1 MPAMKLQPSLRITLA
16 AALIVLVNACA
27 TAPTSGP
34 AALVGTWTNTVGTV
48 WTVNPDGTFQVD
60 LDKNGKPDVWGH
72 YTVSG
77 DTLTIS
83 EVRGKT
89 PKACK
94 QPAAYKF
101 NRMGDQLHFT
111 LVSDKC
117 KLRIQNVTQPWTK
130 K

>member
-1 MPAMKLQPSLRITLA
+1 MPAMKPQHSLRIIFA
-16 AALIVLVNACA
+16 GALIALMGACA

-34 AALVGTWTNTVGTV
+34 AALVGTWTNTLGTV

-60 LDKNGKPDVWGH
+60 LDKSGQPDVWGH

-77 DTLTIS
+77 DSLTIS

-94 QPAAYKF
+94 QPATYKF

-117 KLRIQNVTQPWTK
+117 KLRIQNVTQPWTRQ
-130 K
+130 

>member
-1 MPAMKLQPSLRITLA
+1 MKLQHSLRIIFA
-16 AALIVLVNACA
+16 GALMVLMGACV
-27 TAPTSGP
+27 TTPTSGP
-34 AALVGTWTNTVGTV
+34 AALVGTWTNTLGTV

-60 LDKNGKPDVWGH
+60 LNKDGKPDVWGH

-77 DTLTIS
+77 DALTIS

-94 QPAAYKF
+94 HPATYKF
-101 NRMGDQLHFT
+101 KRMPDQLHFT
-111 LVSDKC
+111 LVSDTC
-117 KLRIQNVTQPWTK
+117 KLRIKNVTQPWTK

>member
-1 MPAMKLQPSLRITLA
+1 MKLQPFFRIA
-16 AALIVLVNACA
+16 FAGALIALMAACA
-27 TAPTSGP
+27 TGPQSGP
-34 AALVGTWTNTVGTV
+34 AALAGTWTNSMGTV
-48 WTVNPDGTFQVD
+48 WTLNPDGTFQVD

-94 QPAAYKF
+94 QPASYKF
-101 NRMGDQLHFT
+101 NRMGDELHFT

-117 KLRIQNVTQPWTK
+117 KLRIQNVTQPWK
-130 K
+130 KQ

>member
-1 MPAMKLQPSLRITLA
+1 MKLKHSFQIVFAVSLMV
-16 AALIVLVNACA
+16 LIGACA

-34 AALVGTWTNTVGTV
+34 GALVGTWTNTLGTV

-60 LDKNGKPDVWGH
+60 LNKDGKLDVWGH

-94 QPAAYKF
+94 HPATYTF
-101 NRMGDQLHFT
+101 NRMGNQLHFT
-111 LVSDKC
+111 LVSDTC
-117 KLRIQNVTQPWTK
+117 KLRIQNVTQSWTK
-130 K
+130 Q

>member
-1 MPAMKLQPSLRITLA
+1 MPAMKLQHSLRIIFA
-16 AALIVLVNACA
+16 GALIALMGACA
-27 TAPTSGP
+27 TTPTSGP
-34 AALVGTWTNTVGTV
+34 AAVTGTWTNSLGTV
-48 WTVNPDGTFQVD
+48 WTLNPDGTSQVD
-60 LDKNGKPDVWGH
+60 LHKGGNPDVSAK
-72 YTVSG
+72 YAVTG

-83 EVRGKT
+83 EVHGNT

-94 QPAAYKF
+94 QPATYKF
-101 NRMGDQLHFT
+101 NRMGNQLHFT

>member
-1 MPAMKLQPSLRITLA
+1 MKLQHSLRIIFA
-16 AALIVLVNACA
+16 GALMVLMTACA
-27 TAPTSGP
+27 TAPQSGP
-34 AALVGTWTNTVGTV
+34 AALAGTWTNSIGTV
-48 WTVNPDGTFQVD
+48 WTLNPDGTFQVD
-60 LDKNGKPDVWGH
+60 LNENGQPDVLGH

-94 QPAAYKF
+94 QPASYKF

-111 LVSDKC
+111 LLSDKC

>member
-1 MPAMKLQPSLRITLA
+1 MKLQHSLRIIFA
-16 AALIVLVNACA
+16 VALITLISACV

-34 AALVGTWTNTVGTV
+34 GALVGTWINTLGTV
-48 WTVNPDGTFQVD
+48 WTVNSDGTFQVD
-60 LDKNGKPDVWGH
+60 LTKDGKPDVWGH

-94 QPAAYKF
+94 HPASYKF

-111 LVSDKC
+111 LVSDTC

>member
-1 MPAMKLQPSLRITLA
+1 MLPMKSQHSLRIIFA
-16 AALIVLVNACA
+16 GALIVLMSACA
-27 TAPTSGP
+27 TTPTSGP
-34 AALVGTWTNTVGTV
+34 AALAGTWTNSLGTV

-60 LDKNGKPDVWGH
+60 LHKGGNPDVSGK
-72 YTVSG
+72 YAVTG
-77 DTLTIS
+77 DTLTIN
-83 EVRGKT
+83 ELHGKT

-94 QPAAYKF
+94 QPATYKF
-101 NRMGDQLHFT
+101 NRMGNQLHFT

>member
-1 MPAMKLQPSLRITLA
+1 MKLQHSLRIVFA
-16 AALIVLVNACA
+16 GILILLMGACA
-27 TAPTSGP
+27 TVPTSGP
-34 AALVGTWTNTVGTV
+34 AALVGTWTNTLGTV
-48 WTVNPDGTFQVD
+48 WTVNPAGTFQVD
-60 LDKNGKPDVWGH
+60 LTKGGKPDVWGH
-72 YTVSG
+72 YSVSG
-77 DTLTIS
+77 NTLTIS

-94 QPAAYKF
+94 HPATYRF

-111 LVSDKC
+111 LVSDPC

>member
-1 MPAMKLQPSLRITLA
+1 MKLQHSLRILFA
-16 AALIVLVNACA
+16 GALIVLMAACA

-34 AALVGTWTNTVGTV
+34 AALAGTWTNSLGTV
-48 WTVNPDGTFQVD
+48 WTLNPDGTFQVD
-60 LDKNGKPDVWGH
+60 LHKGGNPDAWGKYAV
-72 YTVSG
+72 TG
-77 DTLTIS
+77 DTLTIN

-94 QPAAYKF
+94 QPATYKF
-101 NRMGDQLHFT
+101 NRMGNQLHFT

>member
-1 MPAMKLQPSLRITLA
+1 MKLQNSLRILFA
-16 AALIVLVNACA
+16 GALIVLMSACA

-34 AALVGTWTNTVGTV
+34 AAFAGTWTNSLGTV

-60 LDKNGKPDVWGH
+60 LHKGGNPDAWGKYAV
-72 YTVSG
+72 TG
-77 DTLTIS
+77 DTLTIN
-83 EVRGKT
+83 EAHGNT

-94 QPAAYKF
+94 EPATYKF
-101 NRMGDQLHFT
+101 NRMGNQLHFT

-117 KLRIQNVTQPWTK
+117 KLRIKNVTQPWTK

>member
-1 MPAMKLQPSLRITLA
+1 MG
-16 AALIVLVNACA
+16 ACA

-34 AALVGTWTNTVGTV
+34 AALVGTWTNTLRTV

-60 LDKNGKPDVWGH
+60 LDKNGQPDVWGH

-77 DTLTIS
+77 DSLTIS

-94 QPAAYKF
+94 QPATYKF
-101 NRMGDQLHFT
+101 NRMGDQLHSGERQVQT
-111 LVSDKC
+111 THPKRDAALDET
-117 KLRIQNVTQPWTK
+117 INAGD
-130 K
+130 

>member
-1 MPAMKLQPSLRITLA
+1 MKLQHSLRIIFA
-16 AALIVLVNACA
+16 GALMVLMTACA
-27 TAPTSGP
+27 TAPQSGP
-34 AALVGTWTNTVGTV
+34 AALAGTWTNSIGTV
-48 WTVNPDGTFQVD
+48 WTLNHDGTFQVD
-60 LDKNGKPDVWGH
+60 LNKNAQPDVWGH

-94 QPAAYKF
+94 QPASYKF

>member
-1 MPAMKLQPSLRITLA
+1 MKIKPFLGIILVGILV
-16 AALIVLVNACA
+16 ALVSSCA
-27 TAPTSGP
+27 TTPSGP
-34 AALVGTWTNTVGTV
+34 AALAGTWTNSLGTV
-48 WTVNPDGTFQVD
+48 WTINADGTFQVD
-60 LDKNGKPDVWGH
+60 LHKGGNPDAWGKYAV
-72 YTVSG
+72 TG

-83 EVRGKT
+83 EARGNT

-94 QPAAYKF
+94 QPATYKF
-101 NRMGDQLHFT
+101 NRMGNQLHFT

>member
-1 MPAMKLQPSLRITLA
+1 MPGMKLQHSLQIIFAGVLI
-16 AALIVLVNACA
+16 ALISACA

-34 AALVGTWTNTVGTV
+34 GALVGTWSNTLGTV

-60 LDKNGKPDVWGH
+60 LDKDGKPDVWGK
-72 YTVSG
+72 YAVTG
-77 DTLTIS
+77 DTVTIS
-83 EVRGKT
+83 EVRANT

-94 QPAAYKF
+94 HPAIYRF

-111 LVSDKC
+111 LLSDTC
-117 KLRIQNVTQPWTK
+117 KLRIKNVTQPWTK

>member
-1 MPAMKLQPSLRITLA
+1 MLMG
-16 AALIVLVNACA
+16 ACV

-34 AALVGTWTNTVGTV
+34 AALVGTWTNTLGTV

-60 LDKNGKPDVWGH
+60 LNKDGKPDVWGH
-72 YTVSG
+72 YAVSG

-94 QPAAYKF
+94 HPASYKF

-111 LVSDKC
+111 LVSDTC

>member
-1 MPAMKLQPSLRITLA
+1 MSAMKLQHSFRIIFA
-16 AALIVLVNACA
+16 GALIVLMAACA

-34 AALVGTWTNTVGTV
+34 AALVGTWTNTLGTV
-48 WTVNPDGTFQVD
+48 WTVNADGTFQVD
-60 LDKNGKPDVWGH
+60 LTKDGKPDVWGH

-94 QPAAYKF
+94 QPATYKF

>member
-1 MPAMKLQPSLRITLA
+1 MPAMKLQPFFRIA
-16 AALIVLVNACA
+16 FAGALIALMAACA
-27 TAPTSGP
+27 TGPQSGP
-34 AALVGTWTNTVGTV
+34 AALAGTWTNSMGTV
-48 WTVNPDGTFQVD
+48 WTLNPDGTFQVD

-94 QPAAYKF
+94 QPASYKF
-101 NRMGDQLHFT
+101 NRMGDELHFT

-117 KLRIQNVTQPWTK
+117 KLRIQNVTQPWK
-130 K
+130 KQ

>member
-1 MPAMKLQPSLRITLA
+1 M
-16 AALIVLVNACA
+16 VLMTACA
-27 TAPTSGP
+27 TAPQSGP
-34 AALVGTWTNTVGTV
+34 AALAGTWTNSIGTV
-48 WTVNPDGTFQVD
+48 WTLNPDGTFQVD
-60 LDKNGKPDVWGH
+60 LNENGQPDVWGH

-94 QPAAYKF
+94 QPASYKF
-101 NRMGDQLHFT
+101 NRMGGQLHFT

>member
-1 MPAMKLQPSLRITLA
+1 M
-16 AALIVLVNACA
+16 VLMGACA

-34 AALVGTWTNTVGTV
+34 AALVGTWTNTMGTV
-48 WTVNPDGTFQVD
+48 WTVNPNGTFQVD
-60 LDKNGKPDVWGH
+60 LTKDGKPDVWGQ
-72 YTVSG
+72 YSVAG

-94 QPAAYKF
+94 RPATYRF

-111 LVSDKC
+111 LVSDPC

>member
-1 MPAMKLQPSLRITLA
+1 MKLQHSLRIIFA
-16 AALIVLVNACA
+16 GALTMLVSACA

-34 AALVGTWTNTVGTV
+34 GALVGTWTNTIGTV

-60 LDKNGKPDVWGH
+60 LNKDGKPDVWGH
-72 YTVSG
+72 YAVSG

-89 PKACK
+89 PKPCK
-94 QPAAYKF
+94 QPATYKF

>member
-1 MPAMKLQPSLRITLA
+1 MPAVKLQTSFRIIFA
-16 AALIVLVNACA
+16 GALIALMAACA
-27 TAPTSGP
+27 TAPQSGP
-34 AALVGTWTNTVGTV
+34 AALAGTWTNSMGTV
-48 WTVNPDGTFQVD
+48 WTLNPDGTFQVD

-72 YTVSG
+72 YAVSG

-94 QPAAYKF
+94 QPASYKF
-101 NRMGDQLHFT
+101 NRMGDELHFT

-117 KLRIQNVTQPWTK
+117 KLRIQNVTQAWK
-130 K
+130 KQ